1 MNIDFSDTADVW
13 LESKCYQTPSALHG
27 WLTGFLSAG
36 ARLTSAAWLTEAE
49 AYLELEEAPGDK
61 LKATLVNFYDEVL
74 NSLSG
79 EDMSYQPLLP
89 PDDEADVV
97 EQVDCLAEWSKG
109 FLDGIGASGK
119 LQGNKLPEDVT
130 EVLRDLDAFSNA
142 SVDDPKDPENEALYL
157 ELAEHARIAALTVF
171 YGMNQK
177 PSAPTVEMQPGTL
190 H

>member
-1 MNIDFSDTADVW
+1 MNIDFSEMADLW
-13 LESKCYQTPSALHG
+13 LESRCYQTPSALHG
-27 WLTGFLSAG
+27 WLTGYLCGG
-36 ARLTSAAWLTEAE
+36 ARLTTENWLREAE
-49 AYLELEEAPGDK
+49 DYLELDEAPQDK
-61 LKATLVNFYDEVL
+61 LKVALVDFYQQL
-74 NSLSG
+74 LTGLSG

-97 EQVDCLAEWSKG
+97 EQVDCLAQWSKG

-119 LQGNKLPEDVT
+119 LQGNKLPDDVM

-142 SVDDPKDPENEALYL
+142 TIDDPKDPENETLYM
-157 ELAEHARIAALTVF
+157 ELAEHARVAALTVF

-177 PSAPTVEMQPGTL
+177 PAAENSPKTL

>member
-1 MNIDFSDTADVW
+1 MNIDFSELADVW
-13 LESKCYQTPSALHG
+13 LESRCYQAPSALHG
-27 WLTGFLSAG
+27 WLTGYLSSG
-36 ARLTSAAWLTEAE
+36 ARLTPAAWLVEAE
-49 AYLELEEAPGDK
+49 AYLELDEQPGDK
-61 LKATLVNFYDEVL
+61 LKAALAVFYDETL
-74 NSLSG
+74 SGLSG
-79 EDMSYQPLLP
+79 EDMSYQALLP

-97 EQVDCLAEWSKG
+97 EQVDCLAQWSKG

-119 LQGNKLPEDVT
+119 LQGNQLADDVT

-142 SVDDPKDPENEALYL
+142 TIDDPQDPDNEALYL

-177 PSAPTVEMQPGTL
+177 PAIEMPGNKTL

>member
-1 MNIDFSDTADVW
+1 MNIDFSDIADLW
-13 LESKCYQTPSALHG
+13 LESRCYQTPSALHG
-27 WLTGFLSAG
+27 WLTGYLSAG
-36 ARLTSAAWLTEAE
+36 ARLTTENWLREAE
-49 AYLELEEAPGDK
+49 DYLELDEAPQDK
-61 LKATLVNFYDEVL
+61 LKAALVDFYDQVL
-74 NSLSG
+74 KGLSG
-79 EDMSYQPLLP
+79 EDMTYQPLLP

-119 LQGNKLPEDVT
+119 LQGNKLAEDVT

-142 SVDDPKDPENEALYL
+142 TIEDPKDPDNEALYL
-157 ELAEHARIAALTVF
+157 ELAEHARISALTVF

-177 PSAPTVEMQPGTL
+177 PAVEMERKTL